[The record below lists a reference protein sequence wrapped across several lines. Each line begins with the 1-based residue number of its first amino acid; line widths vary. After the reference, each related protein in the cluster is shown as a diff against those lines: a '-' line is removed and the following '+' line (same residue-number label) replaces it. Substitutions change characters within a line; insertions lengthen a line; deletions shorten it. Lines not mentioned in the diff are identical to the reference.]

1 MFLAVD
7 SAGNEIVVKVDSWED
22 GERDP
27 SAPEDQYAAVEAYL
41 ASLGITATV
50 TDHAIKAGSYNG
62 NSGGGVF
69 LSDGSLVD
77 EDDIED
83 YWFADAWSGNAF
95 NDPDHEVDFDQLPDT
110 SGSGGKPGSN
120 DEKDGDVVDDSTDG
134 DQLPEGDPETLDSL
148 AGLAP
153 DEAEFG
159 FLEPTEETAEDH
171 DDGVTDDSGSADIQ
185 VAASS
190 DDALNVGD
198 LLFDDDDELSKLI
211 DGQSPSVEPPLD
223 IDLPQEGDVDD
234 IGSLDLNLGVDHG
247 ALDTGNDDLD

>member
-7 SAGNEIVVKVDSWED
+7 SAGNEIVVKVDEWED

-50 TDHAIKAGSYNG
+50 TDHAIKAGSYG

-77 EDDIED
+77 EDDIDD
-83 YWFADAWSGNAF
+83 YWFADAWGGNSF
-95 NDPDHEVDFDQLPDT
+95 NNPDHSVDFDQLPDT
-110 SGSGGKPGSN
+110 SGSGGKPGTI
-120 DEKDGDVVDDSTDG
+120 DEKDGDVVDDSSDGDQVTDG
-134 DQLPEGDPETLDSL
+134 DLEALDSL

-159 FLEPTEETAEDH
+159 FLEPVEEVADGHDEDLI
-171 DDGVTDDSGSADIQ
+171 DDSGSVDFQ

-190 DDALNVGD
+190 DDALNVVD
-198 LLFDDDDELSKLI
+198 LLLDDNDELSKLI
-211 DGQSPSVEPPLD
+211 DDGTPSVEPPVD
-223 IDLPQEGDVDD
+223 IDLPQEGNVDD
-234 IGSLDLNLGVDHG
+234 MGSLDLNLGVDQS
-247 ALDTGNDDLD
+247 ALDTGSDDLD